1 MTINDSAIR
10 SSNMS
15 PSGPF
20 RRTALGRLA
29 AARSGTSFRRPLLC
43 CTYGADLLCCTMGA
57 EQVCCTMGAE
67 QVCCTTGAEQR
78 ARKSSSARPS
88 DAAPEVTAVAF
99 TSAWRYL
106 SRAVTSASQ
115 LHQPASYISRAA
127 SSATGERSPRVSRT

>member
-43 CTYGADLLCCTMGA
+43 CTYGADLLCCNMGA
-57 EQVCCTMGAE
+57 EQVCGT
-67 QVCCTTGAEQR
+67 VGAEQR
-78 ARKSSSARPS
+78 ARKRVRCGAAFRRGAGSYSSGI
-88 DAAPEVTAVAF
+88 
-99 TSAWRYL
+99 YL
-106 SRAVTSASQ
+106 CLA
-115 LHQPASYISRAA
+115 LPQPGS
-127 SSATGERSPRVSRT
+127 